1 MHEPVA
7 DVRRDEMWCAVWG
20 FEVLPKQSIGES
32 VLAQLQE
39 RAVEEGVALRVGVIL
54 EHDGSVLLLER
65 AEHVAGRRPLNLP
78 GTIVR
83 HGEPLAAAVARA
95 VLEETG
101 LTVVDI
107 VRHVG
112 GFDYLSSAGKPVR
125 REHFAVEVANV
136 APIHLTNYARY
147 RWVPLDGELPVT
159 SSVRGILTAYR
170 A

>member
-1 MHEPVA
+1 
-7 DVRRDEMWCAVWG
+7 MWCAVWG

-32 VLAQLQE
+32 VLAQIQQ
-39 RAVEEGVALRVGVIL
+39 RADAEGVALRVGVVV
-54 EHDGSVLLLER
+54 EHDGAVLLLER
-65 AEHVAGRRPLNLP
+65 AERVPGRRPLNLP

-101 LTVVDI
+101 LSVVDI
-107 VRHVG
+107 IRHVG
-112 GFDYLSSAGKPVR
+112 NFDYLSSAGKPVR
-125 REHFAVEVANV
+125 REHFAVQVASV
-136 APIHLTNYARY
+136 APIQLSNYARY